1 MFCWQVLCN
10 TGNLREFP
18 SKLPNVT
25 QDISITNQNIQ
36 IVPKYVSIEQ
46 TNSTQVLSFQCDE
59 VNIFITLTVTLC
71 GVKCSLQDQVVQIDI
86 KASPRIYSK

>member
-59 VNIFITLTVTLC
+59 VNIFITLHCDTVRC
-71 GVKCSLQDQVVQIDI
+71 
-86 KASPRIYSK
+86 